1 MMDLIEMVIYSDY
14 ICPWCYVGQGVVE
27 KLRKEYPMAITWR
40 PYFLR
45 PDIPPEGMDIPEE
58 LNDHMAEIG
67 ERLKQMADAAGLE
80 IVFPKHLPNTRFAHE
95 ATEYA
100 DQKGK
105 GFEFHRE
112 VFARFYGKGED
123 IGQWQVLQSA
133 AKAVGLDADE
143 MKRQVEEGKY
153 TQAVQDHIAEA
164 VKWGIESVPT
174 YIINNRYAIVGAQPY
189 DRFLQVI
196 RKIDLPHNQESIQ

>member
-1 MMDLIEMVIYSDY
+1 MDSIEMLIYSDY

-27 KLRKEYPMAITWR
+27 KLRKEYPMVITWR

-67 ERLKQMADAAGLE
+67 ERLKQMADTAGLE
-80 IVFPKHLPNTRFAHE
+80 IVFPKHLPNTRIAHE

-100 DQKGK
+100 NQKGK

-112 VFARFYGKGED
+112 VFNRLYGKGED
-123 IGQWQVLQSA
+123 IGKWQVLQSA

-143 MKRQVEEGKY
+143 MKQQVEDGKFR
-153 TQAVQDHIAEA
+153 QIVQDHIAEA
-164 VKWGIESVPT
+164 VKLGVESVPT
-174 YIINNRYAIVGAQPY
+174 YILNNRYAIVGAQPY
-189 DRFLQVI
+189 ESFLRVI
-196 RKIDLPHNQESIQ
+196 RKIESSHTQEST